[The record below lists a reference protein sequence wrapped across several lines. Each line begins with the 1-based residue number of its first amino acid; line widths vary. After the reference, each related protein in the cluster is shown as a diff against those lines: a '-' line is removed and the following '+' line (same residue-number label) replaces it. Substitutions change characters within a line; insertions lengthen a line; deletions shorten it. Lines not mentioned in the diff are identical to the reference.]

1 MHEAETDPAHNLL
14 LMTFRERIG
23 LAEQV
28 AVALKR
34 LSA

>member
-1 MHEAETDPAHNLL
+1 MYEAETDPAHNLP

-23 LAEQV
+23 STELE
-28 AVALKR
+28 R